1 MTISEKKHCH
11 FCGGILEERFTEGR
25 NRKYCV
31 RCAGPIYENPV
42 PATCTIVVDENRRI
56 LLVKRSVEPK
66 IGSWCL
72 PGGFMEL
79 DETPEQ
85 GALREL
91 KEETGLS
98 GKIKLLLGV
107 RANPSPM
114 YQTVLMTGY
123 LVHDFTGNPI
133 AGDDASQVKWFP
145 VDNLPEIAFD
155 SHSHFISIYNS
166 AKL

>member
-1 MTISEKKHCH
+1 
-11 FCGGILEERFTEGR
+11 
-25 NRKYCV
+25 V

-42 PATCTIVVDENRRI
+42 PATCTIVADGEKRI

-66 IGSWCL
+66 KGYWCL

-85 GALREL
+85 CALREL
-91 KEETGLS
+91 REETGLS

-114 YQTVLMTGY
+114 YHTVHMTGY
-123 LVHDFTGNPI
+123 LVNEFSGTPV
-133 AGDDASQVKWFP
+133 AGDDADEVKWFSIHA
-145 VDNLPEIAFD
+145 LPEIAFD
-155 SHSHFISIYNS
+155 SHRHFISIYIS
-166 AKL
+166 ANL

>member
-1 MTISEKKHCH
+1 VADEEK
-11 FCGGILEERFTEGR
+11 
-25 NRKYCV
+25 
-31 RCAGPIYENPV
+31 
-42 PATCTIVVDENRRI
+42 RI

-66 IGSWCL
+66 KGYWCL

-85 GALREL
+85 CALREL

-114 YQTVLMTGY
+114 YHTVHMTGY
-123 LVHDFTGNPI
+123 LVNEFSGTPV
-133 AGDDASQVKWFP
+133 AGDDADQVKWFSIN
-145 VDNLPEIAFD
+145 DLPEIAFD
-155 SHSHFISIYNS
+155 SHRHFISIYISGN
-166 AKL
+166 L

>member
-1 MTISEKKHCH
+1 MTISEKKYCY

-42 PATCTIVVDENRRI
+42 PATCTIVADENRRI

-66 IGSWCL
+66 IGFWCL

-114 YQTVLMTGY
+114 YQTVLMIGY

-145 VDNLPEIAFD
+145 VDNLPVIAFE
-155 SHSHFISIYNS
+155 SHRHFISIYNS